1 MHRCCALLLKFES
14 LLCIVAEVGHFAS
27 ETDTWRRA
35 PDGRDLEPLD
45 PVLEAAGSPS
55 FAAFS
60 ASGPAIADG
69 SEALEIELRL
79 WWQKLE
85 RERAQSGQRATV
97 AQSTTPSVDEAEQMA
112 DDGQYKF
119 MLAWRLRKRMCVA
132 ARAVILRMCVAARA
146 VVTARFNDCSTLVG
160 GDDRPAAAA
169 CGRGVCRESIRRVAL
184 GEQNVVE
191 AFMML
196 AYTDIRTAWP
206 PLDCVPV
213 HTISLRHIGSPF
225 GRFWSAG
232 IVMCIVRIP

>member
-1 MHRCCALLLKFES
+1 MVGGGGSGQVGHRMPRGKPMLLSRRYGAPSYAMHRCCALLLKFES

-45 PVLEAAGSPS
+45 PLLEAAGSPS

-119 MLAWRLRKRMCVA
+119 MLAWRLRKHMCVA

-169 CGRGVCRESIRRVAL
+169 CGRGVCRKSKGNE
-184 GEQNVVE
+184 G
-191 AFMML
+191 
-196 AYTDIRTAWP
+196 
-206 PLDCVPV
+206 
-213 HTISLRHIGSPF
+213 GS
-225 GRFWSAG
+225 GHS
-232 IVMCIVRIP
+232 

>member
-1 MHRCCALLLKFES
+1 MGHRMPRGKPMLLSRRYGAPSYAMHRCCALLLKFES

-45 PVLEAAGSPS
+45 PLLEAAGSPS

-79 WWQKLE
+79 WWQKME

-132 ARAVILRMCVAARA
+132 ARAVILPERSETEHVRNARNERRKSA
-146 VVTARFNDCSTLVG
+146 PVQSGLS
-160 GDDRPAAAA
+160 
-169 CGRGVCRESIRRVAL
+169 CG
-184 GEQNVVE
+184 
-191 AFMML
+191 
-196 AYTDIRTAWP
+196 P
-206 PLDCVPV
+206 
-213 HTISLRHIGSPF
+213 
-225 GRFWSAG
+225 
-232 IVMCIVRIP
+232 